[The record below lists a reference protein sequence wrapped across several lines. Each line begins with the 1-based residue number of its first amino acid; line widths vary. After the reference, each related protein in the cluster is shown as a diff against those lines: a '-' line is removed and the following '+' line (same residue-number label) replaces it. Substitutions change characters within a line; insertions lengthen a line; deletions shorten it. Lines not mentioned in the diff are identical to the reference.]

1 MKFSLSLF
9 TLLVI
14 PLTGFADVRP
24 ILRET
29 IESLKTENCVE
40 KMGHVDA
47 VLASL
52 KSSDYQAEL
61 KGQGPENLSVELWDF
76 KIKVHTLLRE
86 FHHKGSLTRDCANA
100 YRGALRAIRYVED
113 LVQEHQYRLG
123 GVEFPKSA
131 FVAGNPHVK
140 RAPKFKNFDMVKDL
154 KSGDV
159 ILTRGNAYTSAAI
172 ASLGEFDTQFSHMSL
187 VYIDPDKKAWTV
199 EAHIEVG
206 SFVRPLEDHIK
217 DNNYRTMLFRF
228 DDEKL
233 AAKAAEMMFVKVRDA
248 SKKSGNILYDFGF
261 DMKENQKLFCSEIV
275 SYGFSLA
282 SESKL
287 QIPLF
292 TSRLMLRKPSF
303 VKNLGITTD
312 ESFIP
317 ADIEVDP
324 RFQIIAE
331 WRDAARVQDNHEKDA
346 ILHAMFD
353 WADEFDYRMIQGSS
367 KTSRLYR
374 NVVWPLRRVPVLK
387 RYFKDKLPINMSR
400 TLIGYFGVLE
410 STAELLQKELKA
422 ANEKAIA
429 ARALPLLREESHK
442 ILDDFR
448 INDAALKKP
457 KMHQMYRPLD
467 PKEMRES
474 KD

>member
-1 MKFSLSLF
+1 MKFSLMLFSL
-9 TLLVI
+9 LI
-14 PLTGFADVRP
+14 YPLTSSADVRP

-29 IESLKTENCVE
+29 IESLKFDNCVQ
-40 KMGHVDA
+40 KMGHVDS

-52 KSSDYQAEL
+52 KSSDYQEEL
-61 KGQGPENLSVELWDF
+61 KGAGPENLSVELWDF
-76 KIKVHTLLRE
+76 KIKVHTLLRS
-86 FHHKGSLTRDCANA
+86 FHQKGSLSRDCANA

-113 LVQEHQYRLG
+113 LVQEHQFRAG
-123 GVEFPKSA
+123 GAEFPSSA
-131 FVAGNPHVK
+131 FTAGNVHVK
-140 RAPKFKNFDMVKDL
+140 RAPKFKDFDMIKDL

-187 VYIDPDKKAWTV
+187 VYIDQDKKIWTV

-217 DNNYRTMLFRF
+217 DNNYRTMIFRF
-228 DDEKL
+228 DDEKM

-261 DMKENQKLFCSEIV
+261 DMKENEKLFCSEVI

-282 SESKL
+282 SDSKL
-287 QIPLF
+287 QIPLY
-292 TSRLMLRKPSF
+292 TSRLLLRKPSF
-303 VKNLGITTD
+303 VKNLGITEN

-317 ADIEVDP
+317 ADVEVDP
-324 RFQIIAE
+324 RFQVVAE

-346 ILHAMFD
+346 ILHAMFE

-374 NVVWPLRRVPVLK
+374 NVVWPLRRVPILK

-410 STAELLQKELKA
+410 STAEVLHKELKA
-422 ANEKAIA
+422 ANDKAIA
-429 ARALPLLREESHK
+429 SRSLPLLREEAHK
-442 ILDDFR
+442 VLDDFR
-448 INDAALKKP
+448 INDASLRKP

-467 PKEMRES
+467 VKGE

>member
-1 MKFSLSLF
+1 MKFSFALLTLF
-9 TLLVI
+9 SVSMNAW
-14 PLTGFADVRP
+14 ADVRP
-24 ILRET
+24 ILKET
-29 IESLKTENCVE
+29 IEALKFDNCTE
-40 KMGHVDA
+40 KMSHVDA

-52 KSSDYQAEL
+52 KPSDYQTEL
-61 KGQGPENLSVELWDF
+61 KGSGPEGLGVELWDF

-86 FHHKGSLTRDCANA
+86 FYQKGSLTRDCANA

-113 LVQEHQYRLG
+113 LAQEHQYRIIG
-123 GVEFPKSA
+123 GEFPSNA
-131 FVAGNPHVK
+131 FVAGNLHVK
-140 RAPKFKNFDMVKDL
+140 RAPKFKDFDMIKDL

-187 VYIDPDKKAWTV
+187 VYIDADKKVWTV

-206 SFVRPLEDHIK
+206 SFVRPIEDHIK
-217 DNNYRTMLFRF
+217 DNNFRTMIFRF

-233 AAKAAEMMFVKVRDA
+233 AAKAAELMFIKVRDA
-248 SKKSGNILYDFGF
+248 SKKTGNILYDFGF
-261 DMKENQKLFCSEIV
+261 DMKENNSLFCSEIV

-282 SESKL
+282 SDSKL
-287 QIPLF
+287 QIPLY

-303 VKNLGITTD
+303 VKNLGITED

-346 ILHAMFD
+346 ILHAMFE

-374 NVVWPLRRVPVLK
+374 NVVWPLRRVPILK

-410 STAELLQKELKA
+410 STAEMLQKELKV
-422 ANEKAIA
+422 ANGKAIST
-429 ARALPLLREESHK
+429 RSLPLLREESHK
-442 ILDDFR
+442 VLDDFR
-448 INDAALKKP
+448 INDAAQRKP

-467 PKEMRES
+467 PKEM

>member
-1 MKFSLSLF
+1 MKFGLALLTLLSLSMS
-9 TLLVI
+9 VW
-14 PLTGFADVRP
+14 ADVRP
-24 ILRET
+24 ILKET
-29 IESLKTENCVE
+29 IETLKFDNCTE

-52 KSSDYQAEL
+52 KPSDYQSEL
-61 KGQGPENLSVELWDF
+61 KQSGPELLGVELWDF

-86 FHHKGSLTRDCANA
+86 FHQKGSLARDCANA

-113 LVQEHQYRLG
+113 LVQEHQYRING
-123 GVEFPKSA
+123 GEFPSNA
-131 FVAGNPHVK
+131 FVAGNLHVK
-140 RAPKFKNFDMVKDL
+140 RAPKFKDFDMIKDL

-187 VYIDPDKKAWTV
+187 VYIDADKKVWTV

-206 SFVRPLEDHIK
+206 SFVRPIEDHIK
-217 DNNYRTMLFRF
+217 DNNFRTMIFRF

-233 AAKAAEMMFVKVRDA
+233 AAKAAELMFIKVRDA
-248 SKKSGNILYDFGF
+248 SKKTGNILYDFGF
-261 DMKENQKLFCSEIV
+261 DMKENNSLFCSEIV

-282 SESKL
+282 SDSKL
-287 QIPLF
+287 QIPLY

-303 VKNLGITTD
+303 VKNLGITED

-346 ILHAMFD
+346 ILHAMFE

-374 NVVWPLRRVPVLK
+374 NVVWPLRRVPILK

-400 TLIGYFGVLE
+400 ALIGYFGVLE
-410 STAELLQKELKA
+410 STAEMLHKELKA
-422 ANEKAIA
+422 ANGKAIT
-429 ARALPLLREESHK
+429 ARSLPLLREESHK
-442 ILDDFR
+442 VLDDLR
-448 INDAALKKP
+448 INDAAQRKP

-467 PKEMRES
+467 PKEM

>member
-1 MKFSLSLF
+1 MKLSF
-9 TLLVI
+9 ALLALLCI
-14 PLTGFADVRP
+14 PITGFADVRP

-29 IESLKTENCVE
+29 IDSLKTENCVQ
-40 KMGHVDA
+40 KMSHVDG

-52 KSSDYQAEL
+52 KAQDYQAEL
-61 KGQGPENLSVELWDF
+61 KGAGPENLAVELWDF
-76 KIKVHTLLRE
+76 KIKVHSLLRE
-86 FHHKGSLTRDCANA
+86 FYQKGSLTRDCANA

-113 LVQEHQYRLG
+113 LVQEHQYRVA
-123 GVEFPKSA
+123 GVEFPTSA
-131 FVAGNPHVK
+131 FAPGNPHVK
-140 RAPKFKNFDMVKDL
+140 RGTEFKDFDLIKDL

-187 VYIDPDKKAWTV
+187 VYVDEAKKVWTV

-206 SFVRPLEDHIK
+206 SFVRPIEDHIK
-217 DNNYRTMLFRF
+217 DNNYRTMIFRF
-228 DDEKL
+228 DDEKM

-261 DMKENQKLFCSEIV
+261 DMKENSKLFCSEIV

-282 SESKL
+282 SSAKI
-287 QIPLF
+287 QVPLF

-303 VKNLGITTD
+303 VQNLGITEN

-317 ADIEVDP
+317 ADVEVDP
-324 RFQIIAE
+324 RFRIVAE

-346 ILHAMFD
+346 ILHAMFE

-374 NVVWPLRRVPVLK
+374 NVVWPLRRVPILK

-410 STAELLQKELKA
+410 STAEVLHKELKA
-422 ANEKAIA
+422 ANEKAVQ

-442 ILDDFR
+442 VLDDFR
-448 INDAALKKP
+448 INDAAQRKP

-467 PKEMRES
+467 PKEI
-474 KD
+474 KN

>member
-1 MKFSLSLF
+1 MKLSLSLF

-14 PLTGFADVRP
+14 PLTSFADVRP

-29 IESLKTENCVE
+29 IESLKIDNCVD
-40 KMGHVDA
+40 KMGHVDG

-61 KGQGPENLSVELWDF
+61 KGSGPENLSVELWDF

-86 FHHKGSLTRDCANA
+86 FHQKGSLTRDCANA
-100 YRGALRAIRYVED
+100 YRGALRAIRFVED
-113 LVQEHQYRLG
+113 LVQEHQHRVSG
-123 GVEFPKSA
+123 GEFPSNA
-131 FVAGNPHVK
+131 FAAGNPHVK
-140 RAPKFKNFDMVKDL
+140 RAPKFKDFDMIKDL

-187 VYIDPDKKAWTV
+187 VYIDANKKIWTV

-206 SFVRPLEDHIK
+206 SFVRPIEDHIK
-217 DNNYRTMLFRF
+217 DNNFRTMIFRF

-233 AAKAAEMMFVKVRDA
+233 AAKAAEMMFIKVRDA
-248 SKKSGNILYDFGF
+248 SKKTGNILYDFGF
-261 DMKENQKLFCSEIV
+261 DMKENNSLFCSEIV

-282 SESKL
+282 SDNKL
-287 QIPLF
+287 QIPLY

-303 VKNLGITTD
+303 VKNLGITKD

-317 ADIEVDP
+317 ADVEVDP

-346 ILHAMFD
+346 ILHAMFE

-374 NVVWPLRRVPVLK
+374 NVVWPLRRVPILK

-410 STAELLQKELKA
+410 STAEMLHKELKV
-422 ANEKAIA
+422 ANDKAIT
-429 ARALPLLREESHK
+429 ARSLPLLREESHK
-442 ILDDFR
+442 VLDDFR
-448 INDAALKKP
+448 INDAAQRKP

-467 PKEMRES
+467 PKEM